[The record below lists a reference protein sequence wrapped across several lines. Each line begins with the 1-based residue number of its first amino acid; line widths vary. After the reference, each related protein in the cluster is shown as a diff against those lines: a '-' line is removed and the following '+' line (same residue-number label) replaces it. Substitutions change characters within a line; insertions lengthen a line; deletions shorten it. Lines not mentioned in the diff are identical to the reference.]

1 MSNEMYL
8 EEKIVDIINVILS
21 KRTGRDVKAILITTV
36 ADKNRLEVAVTSSFT
51 NKDTKE
57 MLVKLLNSINQE
69 AVDTIGKTIGEV

>member
-1 MSNEMYL
+1 MYL
-8 EEKIVDIINVILS
+8 EEKIVDIINVMLS

-36 ADKNRLEVAVTSSFT
+36 ADKDRLEVAVTSSFT
-51 NKDTKE
+51 NEDTKE